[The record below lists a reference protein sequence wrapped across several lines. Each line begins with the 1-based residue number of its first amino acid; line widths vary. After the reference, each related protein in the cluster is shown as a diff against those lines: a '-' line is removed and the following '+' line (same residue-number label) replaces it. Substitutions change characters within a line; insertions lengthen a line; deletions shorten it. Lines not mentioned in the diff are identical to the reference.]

1 MKNIRTSAHLTALLV
16 VAAFISLNAVAQ
28 TPKFQLITNP
38 LFNSWAGAEADAVSR
53 GGHLATFPTLQ
64 KWQQFTNLVGMAAIS
79 NNLWWV
85 GANDIAQRGTYAWIT
100 GETWSFT
107 NWSAGEPSGY
117 GVNGI
122 EDYLSL
128 NRDGK
133 WNDAAATIQVG
144 IGYVLEYDAQTA
156 LVKAV
161 KPTFSNLSAGR
172 TYQLQTSTDL
182 VNWTNYGS
190 AFTAT
195 NSSLDSMQYF
205 DVPNWNQL
213 FFRLQ

>member
-1 MKNIRTSAHLTALLV
+1 MKHFRTSARLAVLLV
-16 VAAFISLNAVAQ
+16 AAAFIATNAAAQ
-28 TPKFQLITNP
+28 TPKFQLITSP

-79 NNLWWV
+79 SNQWWV
-85 GANDIAQRGTYAWIT
+85 GANDIAQRGTYVWIT

-107 NWSAGEPSGY
+107 NWAPGQPSGT

-122 EDYLSL
+122 EDYLTL
-128 NRDGK
+128 QVDGK
-133 WNDAAATIQVG
+133 WNDAAATIQVN
-144 IGYVLEYDAQTA
+144 IGYVLEFDAQTD

-161 KPTFSNLSAGR
+161 KPSFSNLSAGR

-182 VNWTNYGS
+182 VNWTNSGS

-195 NSSLDSMQYF
+195 NSSLVSTQYF

>member
-1 MKNIRTSAHLTALLV
+1 MKIIATSTRIAALLV
-16 VAAFISLNAVAQ
+16 VAASIALTANAQ
-28 TPKFQLITNP
+28 TPKFQLITSP
-38 LFNSWAGAEADAVSR
+38 LFNSWTAANADAISR

-79 NNLWWV
+79 SNQWWV
-85 GANDIAQRGTYAWIT
+85 GANSSAQHGTYVWIT

-107 NWSAGEPSGY
+107 NWAPGEPSGT

-122 EDYLSL
+122 EDYLAL
-128 NRDGK
+128 ATTGK
-133 WNDAAATIQVG
+133 WNDAAGTIQVN
-144 IGYVLEYDAQTA
+144 IGYVLENDAKTD

-172 TYQLQTSTDL
+172 TYQLQTSTNL

-190 AFTAT
+190 AFIAT
-195 NSSLDSMQYF
+195 NSSVDSMQYF
-205 DVPNWNQL
+205 DVPNWNHL